1 MVTIDAICP
10 APTFALLN
18 RGAPVTGSAW
28 KAPSSRI
35 AKFTRSE
42 QYRAQTPIGSPTAV
56 AQSVRR
62 PPAPPEDEVPVLCP
76 AKLRVVGERPGKTQ
90 GMSRLRVLVVV
101 LAGGR
106 GSRLGPLTAGRA
118 KPSLPV
124 GGNYR
129 LIDIALS
136 NATHSGLSDVWV
148 LQQYEPHLLAEHLA
162 GGRPWDLDRTRGG
175 FRILAPFE
183 GPPKDGF
190 ASGNA
195 DALIRNWPVIDAFDP
210 DVLLVCSADHLL
222 TLDLRTVIG
231 THLDAGADA
240 TVVTTILPRGTDVS
254 RYLVVQAADGRVR
267 SVDYKPDGPAGRC
280 VGTEVFAYRPDVLAE
295 QLRDLHRE
303 GGLGDYGERL
313 LPRLVTEGV
322 VAEVRHDGHWRDLG
336 TPTAYLDGQLELLR
350 DRPPMRLDD
359 PDWPILTSMP
369 VRGPAVVRRT
379 ATLDRAALAPA
390 ADVAGEVVNSVI
402 GPGVVIER
410 GASVRHSVL
419 MDDVVVRSGA
429 AVARSVIAEGSV
441 IGRRARLGAVNA
453 VHPVLVGSHRRI
465 AADAEL
471 GPGTEV
477 APRRPRDLI
486 RRSR

>member
-1 MVTIDAICP
+1 MAGDRRGKTVGMTVGM
-10 APTFALLN
+10 TRERALL
-18 RGAPVTGSAW
+18 
-28 KAPSSRI
+28 
-35 AKFTRSE
+35 
-42 QYRAQTPIGSPTAV
+42 
-56 AQSVRR
+56 
-62 PPAPPEDEVPVLCP
+62 
-76 AKLRVVGERPGKTQ
+76 
-90 GMSRLRVLVVV
+90 VV

-106 GSRLGPLTAGRA
+106 GSRLGPLTTGRA
-118 KPSLPV
+118 KPSLPI
-124 GGNYR
+124 GGNDR

-148 LQQYEPHLLAEHLA
+148 LQQYEPHLLADHLA

-175 FRILAPFE
+175 FRTLAPFE
-183 GPPKDGF
+183 GPPADGF

-195 DALIRNWPVIDAFDP
+195 DALIRNWPVIDAFAP

-222 TLDLRTVIG
+222 TLDFRDVLG
-231 THLDAGADA
+231 AHLEAGADA
-240 TVVTTILPRGTDVS
+240 TVVTTVLPAGTDPS
-254 RYLVVQAADGRVR
+254 RYLVVRAEGGRVR
-267 SVDYKPDGPAGRC
+267 SVDYKPQSPSGRC
-280 VGTEVFAYRPDVLAE
+280 VGTEVFAYRPDALAE
-295 QLRDLHRE
+295 HLRDLHRE
-303 GGLGDYGERL
+303 GELGDYGERL
-313 LPRLVTEGV
+313 LPRLVAEGV
-322 VAEVRHDGHWRDLG
+322 VAEFRHDGHWRDLG

-350 DRPPMRLDD
+350 DRPPLRLDD
-359 PDWPILTSMP
+359 PEWPILTSMP

-429 AVARSVIAEGSV
+429 TVARSVIAEGSV
-441 IGRRARLGAVNA
+441 VGRGALLGAVNA

-477 APRRPRDLI
+477 EPRRPRDLI
-486 RRSR
+486 RRTR